1 MKQQKSNDGA
11 LLQRKTFIKDGVF
24 HTTQKELVTFIKSG
38 PDTSKENL
46 EIIDK
51 ISTMILSRA
60 DYSDKQRKW
69 IIQKINFILR
79 KNGIPKIDDFRY
91 DTIIVDDNEYDIDD
105 GIFLNDDTVYDFG
118 DDVRSNDCCCN
129 DDDDDCR
136 GCDKITTCEM
146 FFDRFH

>member
-1 MKQQKSNDGA
+1 MKEQESNDGA

-38 PDTSKENL
+38 PDKSKENL

-51 ISTMILSRA
+51 ISAMILSQV

-79 KNGIPKIDDFRY
+79 KNGIQKIDDFQY
-91 DTIIVDDNEYDIDD
+91 DTIIVDDEEYDVDD

-118 DDVRSNDCCCN
+118 DDDVNSIFDDCC
-129 DDDDDCR
+129 DVDCS
-136 GCDKITTCEM
+136 GCKKLMTCEM
-146 FFDRFH
+146 YFDYFH